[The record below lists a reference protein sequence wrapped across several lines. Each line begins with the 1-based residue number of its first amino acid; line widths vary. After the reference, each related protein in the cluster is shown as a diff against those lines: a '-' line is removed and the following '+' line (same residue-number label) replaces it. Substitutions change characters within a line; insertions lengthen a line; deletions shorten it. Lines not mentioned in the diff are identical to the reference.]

1 MVYNLL
7 QNHDNVRWIEI
18 DMRKIFAVTR
28 IIFLGAKSDPRGK
41 ECLKSKSAKLVN
53 IHHSIDGRIWSLF
66 GTYNQLSGDK
76 SNMVPL

>member
-1 MVYNLL
+1 
-7 QNHDNVRWIEI
+7 
-18 DMRKIFAVTR
+18 MRRVFAVTR
-28 IIFLGAKSDPRGK
+28 IIFLGAKSDQRGK

-76 SNMVPL
+76 SNMVPDIKFITHPSVINLKFV